1 MLIYATTG
9 FVFPLIQDEVANKAY
24 HGDHCVLCQ
33 MIFMWNKMMRY
44 ITTRLIIQL
53 WLSNC
58 IVCFGLMKSP
68 KTAIFETR
76 NKFSYFIWKGFLC
89 ELVQWRIYD
98 WRNQISIGG
107 KSYIMCISMMMMQWR
122 GKITCLCA
130 HNFQS
135 IIH

>member
-1 MLIYATTG
+1 MNILLLPDY
-9 FVFPLIQDEVANKAY
+9 
-24 HGDHCVLCQ
+24 LCSASVGKCWFMQ
-33 MIFMWNKMMRY
+33 QQALYYRWFKTRWQIRLTMMI
-44 ITTRLIIQL
+44 
-53 WLSNC
+53 
-58 IVCFGLMKSP
+58 IVDNVKWYLCGIRWCSMALMKNP
-68 KTAIFETR
+68 KTAIFNTR
-76 NKFSYFIWKGFLC
+76 NKFFYFIWKGFLC
-89 ELVQWRIYD
+89 GLVQWRIYD